1 MICYIDFI
9 LYFFGFSLLLS
20 VDFLQSCFV
29 STYVFCTIIVKHII
43 CIYISPTKQQYN
55 TIYRYFFFTQEQKKE
70 LSSCIVFCNY
80 LHNRLHWY
88 FLLYHLDLNY
98 CLISLTF
105 GWKNFFYISCKEG
118 VLPMCSLNFSLSG
131 MSLFC
136 LYFKK
141 ILLLDC

>member
-55 TIYRYFFFTQEQKKE
+55 TIYRYFFFLLKSRKKNWAAA
-70 LSSCIVFCNY
+70 LSFVIICIIAFTGIFCFII
-80 LHNRLHWY
+80 WIWITVW
-88 FLLYHLDLNY
+88 YHLLLAGRISFIFLVRKVY
-98 CLISLTF
+98 YQCVLLILV
-105 GWKNFFYISCKEG
+105 YQE
-118 VLPMCSLNFSLSG
+118 
-131 MSLFC
+131 C
-136 LYFKK
+136 LYFVF
-141 ILLLDC
+141 ILKR